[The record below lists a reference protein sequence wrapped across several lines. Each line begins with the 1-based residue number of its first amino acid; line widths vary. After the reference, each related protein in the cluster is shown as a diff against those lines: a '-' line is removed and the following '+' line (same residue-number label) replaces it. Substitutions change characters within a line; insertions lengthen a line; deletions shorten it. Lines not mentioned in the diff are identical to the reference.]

1 MEENFKK
8 ILALERKEKLEIN
21 QQNRFQTTGGVSL
34 LNLDFLLKRF
44 ILRNNNTY
52 WYNNN
57 NELRVNK
64 KIINEKKSTLLF
76 SWPASNFFAHF
87 DSCLSPLLTS

>member
-1 MEENFKK
+1 MEENLKK

-76 SWPASNFFAHF
+76 PWPASNFFAHF
-87 DSCLSPLLTS
+87 DSCLSSFLTS